1 MNAVWHIVDNHL
13 ALKCGNQ
20 TLHPNAEEVYAFLT
34 KQDLES
40 IQGIC
45 CKSPIED
52 IVTLR
57 LSRVGA
63 PVSMILENSGANSVS
78 LRIIATRRNA
88 TINVDIVEGVII
100 DHCVSENVWFYLS
113 DGIDELQELLNK
125 TGIKSSGEI
134 SIRQY
139 LKVVEHLTLTHTRFI
154 KNYVDSSV
162 FKRPIDETE
171 NIPSTL
177 KANLFPYQKTGYL
190 WIKYMLQESNG
201 CILGDEMGLGKTMQV
216 IASML
221 YLKQIGN
228 TPMLVVAPI
237 SLLANWKRE
246 CEKFAPSLNV
256 WIHHG
261 ETRTGNYRD
270 LLQFD
275 VVVTS
280 YTTVV
285 SDIYMLNMIT
295 WELVVLDE
303 AQNIKNP
310 YSARTKYC
318 KDLRR
323 IRSLVVSGTPFE
335 NHVTDIWSLV
345 DFAIPNI
352 LGSIEKYKE
361 EISDDVVG
369 GEKIEPIF
377 TPLMIRRLVNDV
389 AKDLPEKIVS
399 TQPIQ
404 MSEEECNQYTQYLEQ
419 IKASADSE
427 SINLGMIQKLRIYC
441 THPLAAENPDY
452 WIDPCECSVK
462 YQRFCEILSE
472 IIEHRE
478 KVIVFTS
485 YKKMF
490 DIFKRDITSR
500 FGIKTWSINGETPI
514 EERQS
519 IVDNFNNHDL
529 PAVLVLNPRAA
540 GTGLNIT
547 GANHVIH
554 YNLEWNPS
562 LEDQSSARSYRRGQK
577 KTVFVYRLYYEGTV
591 EEIINERIERKRDI
605 ASSAIVG
612 NTGTNQDRDDIIK
625 VLELVP
631 TIKNNWI

>member
-13 ALKCGNQ
+13 ALRCGNQ
-20 TLHPNAEEVYAFLT
+20 SLHPNAEEVYAFLN
-34 KQDLES
+34 KQNMES

-45 CKSPIED
+45 CKSPVED
-52 IVTLR
+52 IASLR
-57 LSRVGA
+57 FSRVGV
-63 PVSMILENSGANSVS
+63 PVSMILENSGINTVS
-78 LRIIATRRNA
+78 LKIIATRRNS
-88 TINVDIVEGVII
+88 TITVDIVEGVII
-100 DHCVSENVWFYLS
+100 DHCVSDNVWFYLS
-113 DGIDELQELLNK
+113 DGITELQELLDK
-125 TGIKSSGEI
+125 TDIKNSGEI

-139 LKVVEHLTLTHTRFI
+139 LKLVEHSTLNHTRFI
-154 KNYVDSSV
+154 KNDVDSSL
-162 FKRPIDETE
+162 FKRPVDETE
-171 NIPSTL
+171 NVPSTL

-190 WIKYMLQESNG
+190 WIKYMLQESQG

-221 YLKQIGN
+221 YLKQIGK

-256 WIHHG
+256 WVHHG
-261 ETRTGNYRD
+261 GSRTGNYRD
-270 LLQFD
+270 FIQYD

-285 SDIYMLNMIT
+285 SDIHMLNMIN
-295 WELVVLDE
+295 WELVALDE

-310 YSARTKYC
+310 YSARTKNC
-318 KDLRR
+318 KALRR
-323 IRSLVVSGTPFE
+323 NRSLAISGTPFE

-345 DFAIPNI
+345 DFALPNI

-369 GEKIEPIF
+369 GKKIEPILS
-377 TPLMIRRLVNDV
+377 PLMIRRLVNDV

-404 MSEEECNQYTQYLEQ
+404 MSDEECNQYTQYLEQ
-419 IKASADSE
+419 IKGEADAE
-427 SINLGMIQKLRIYC
+427 NINLGMLQKLRIYC
-441 THPLAAENPDY
+441 THPLAVEDSSI

-462 YQRFCEILSE
+462 YQRFCEILTE
-472 IIEHRE
+472 IVGRNE

-490 DIFKRDITSR
+490 DIFKKDITSR
-500 FGIKTWSINGETPI
+500 FGIKVWSINGETPVD
-514 EERQS
+514 ERQS
-519 IVDNFNNHDL
+519 IVDTFNKLDSSAAL
-529 PAVLVLNPRAA
+529 ILNPRAA

-554 YNLEWNPS
+554 YNPEWNPS
-562 LEDQSSARSYRRGQK
+562 LEDQSSARSYRRGQQ
-577 KTVFVYRLYYEGTV
+577 KTVFIYRLYYEGTV
-591 EEIINERIERKRDI
+591 EEVVNERIERKRDI
-605 ASSAIVG
+605 ASSAVVG
-612 NTGTNQDRDDIIK
+612 NIGVNQDRDDIIK

-631 TIKNNWI
+631 SIKK

>member
-1 MNAVWHIVDNHL
+1 MNAVWYIVDNHL

-20 TLHPNAEEVYAFLT
+20 SLHPNAEEVYAFLN
-34 KQDLES
+34 KQDMES

-45 CKSPIED
+45 CKSPVED
-52 IVTLR
+52 IASLR
-57 LSRVGA
+57 FSRVGV
-63 PVSMILENSGANSVS
+63 PVSMILENSGINTVS
-78 LRIIATRRNA
+78 LKITATRRNS
-88 TINVDIVEGVII
+88 TITVDIVEGVII
-100 DHCVSENVWFYLS
+100 DHCVSDNVWFYLS
-113 DGIDELQELLNK
+113 DGITELQELLDK
-125 TGIKSSGEI
+125 TDIKHSGEI

-139 LKVVEHLTLTHTRFI
+139 LKIVEHSTLNHTRFI
-154 KNYVDSSV
+154 KNEVDSSL
-162 FKRPIDETE
+162 FKRPVDETE
-171 NIPSTL
+171 NVPSTL

-190 WIKYMLQESNG
+190 WIKYMLQESQG

-221 YLKQIGN
+221 YLKQIGK

-256 WIHHG
+256 WVHHG
-261 ETRTGNYRD
+261 GSRTGNYRD
-270 LLQFD
+270 FLQYD

-285 SDIYMLNMIT
+285 SDIHMLNMIN
-295 WELVVLDE
+295 WELVALDE

-310 YSARTKYC
+310 YSARTKNC
-318 KDLRR
+318 KALRR
-323 IRSLVVSGTPFE
+323 NRSLAVSGTPFE

-345 DFAIPNI
+345 DFALPNI

-369 GEKIEPIF
+369 GEKIEPILS
-377 TPLMIRRLVNDV
+377 PLMIRRLVNDV
-389 AKDLPEKIVS
+389 AKDLPEKVVS

-419 IKASADSE
+419 IKGEKDAE
-427 SINLGMIQKLRIYC
+427 NINLGMLQKLRIYC
-441 THPLAAENPDY
+441 THPLAAEESSI

-462 YQRFCEILSE
+462 YQRFCEILTE
-472 IIEHRE
+472 IVERNE

-490 DIFKRDITSR
+490 DIFKKDITSR
-500 FGIKTWSINGETPI
+500 FGIKVWSINGETPVD
-514 EERQS
+514 ERQS
-519 IVDNFNNHDL
+519 IVDTFNKLDTSAAL
-529 PAVLVLNPRAA
+529 ILNPRAA

-562 LEDQSSARSYRRGQK
+562 LEDQSSARSYRRGQQ
-577 KTVFVYRLYYEGTV
+577 KTVFIYRLYYEGTV
-591 EEIINERIERKRDI
+591 EEVVNERIERKRDI
-605 ASSAIVG
+605 ASSAVVG
-612 NTGTNQDRDDIIK
+612 NIGVNQDRDDIIK

-631 TIKNNWI
+631 SIKK

>member
-1 MNAVWHIVDNHL
+1 MKAVWYIVDNHL

-20 TLHPNAEEVYAFLT
+20 SLHPNAEEVYAFLN
-34 KQDLES
+34 KQDMES

-45 CKSPIED
+45 CKSPVED
-52 IVTLR
+52 IASLR
-57 LSRVGA
+57 FSRVGV
-63 PVSMILENSGANSVS
+63 PVSMILENSGTNSVS
-78 LRIIATRRNA
+78 LKIIATRRNSN
-88 TINVDIVEGVII
+88 ILVDIVEGVII
-100 DHCVSENVWFYLS
+100 DHCVSDNVWFYLS
-113 DGIDELQELLNK
+113 DGITELQELLDK
-125 TGIKSSGEI
+125 TGIKSSGVI

-139 LKVVEHLTLTHTRFI
+139 LKIVEHSTLNHTRFI
-154 KNYVDSSV
+154 ENDVDSSI
-162 FKRPIDETE
+162 FKRPVDETE
-171 NIPSTL
+171 NVPSTL

-190 WIKYMLQESNG
+190 WIKYMLQESQG

-228 TPMLVVAPI
+228 TPMLVVTPI

-256 WIHHG
+256 WVHHG
-261 ETRTGNYRD
+261 WTRTGNYRD
-270 LLQFD
+270 LLQYD

-285 SDIYMLNMIT
+285 SDIHMLNMIN
-295 WELVVLDE
+295 WELVALDE

-310 YSARTKYC
+310 YSARTKNC
-318 KDLRR
+318 KALRR
-323 IRSLVVSGTPFE
+323 NRSLAVSGTPFE

-345 DFAIPNI
+345 DFALPNI

-369 GEKIEPIF
+369 GEKIEPILS
-377 TPLMIRRLVNDV
+377 PLMIRRLVNDV

-419 IKASADSE
+419 IKGENDAE
-427 SINLGMIQKLRIYC
+427 NINLGMLQKLRIYC
-441 THPLAAENPDY
+441 THPLAAEESSI

-462 YQRFCEILSE
+462 YQRFCEILTE
-472 IIEHRE
+472 IVERNE

-490 DIFKRDITSR
+490 DIFKKDITSR
-500 FGIKTWSINGETPI
+500 FGIKVWSINGETPVD
-514 EERQS
+514 ERQS
-519 IVDNFNNHDL
+519 IVDTFNKLDSSAAL
-529 PAVLVLNPRAA
+529 ILNPRAA

-562 LEDQSSARSYRRGQK
+562 LEDQSSARSYRRGQQ
-577 KTVFVYRLYYEGTV
+577 KTVFIYRLYYEGTV
-591 EEIINERIERKRDI
+591 EEVVNERIERKRDI
-605 ASSAIVG
+605 ASSAVVG
-612 NTGTNQDRDDIIK
+612 NIGVNQDRDDIIK

-631 TIKNNWI
+631 SIKK

>member
-13 ALKCGNQ
+13 ALRCGNQ
-20 TLHPNAEEVYAFLT
+20 SLHPNAEEVYAFLNNPT
-34 KQDLES
+34 PRS

-45 CKSPIED
+45 CKSPVDD
-52 IVTLR
+52 IASLR
-57 LSRVGA
+57 FSRVGV
-63 PVSMILENSGANSVS
+63 PVSMILENFSTNSVS
-78 LRIIATRRNA
+78 LKIIATKRNS
-88 TINVDIVEGVII
+88 TITVDIVEGVII
-100 DHCVSENVWFYLS
+100 DHCVSDNVWLYLS
-113 DGIDELQELLNK
+113 DGITELQELLDT
-125 TGIKSSGEI
+125 TGIKSSGVI

-139 LKVVEHLTLTHTRFI
+139 LKIVEQSTLNHVRFI
-154 KNYVDSSV
+154 KNNVDSSL
-162 FKRPIDETE
+162 FKRPVDETE
-171 NIPSTL
+171 NVPSTL
-177 KANLFPYQKTGYL
+177 KANLYPYQKTGYL
-190 WIKYMLQESNG
+190 WIKYMLQESQG

-221 YLKQIGN
+221 YLKQVGH
-228 TPMLVVAPI
+228 TPILVVAPI

-256 WIHHG
+256 WVHHG
-261 ETRTGNYRD
+261 GSRTGNYRD

-285 SDIYMLNMIT
+285 SDIHMLNMIN

-310 YSARTKYC
+310 YSARTKNC
-318 KDLRR
+318 KALRR
-323 IRSLVVSGTPFE
+323 NRSLAVSGTPFE
-335 NHVTDIWSLV
+335 NHVADIWSLV
-345 DFAIPNI
+345 DFALPNL

-361 EISDDVVG
+361 EISDDVSG
-369 GEKIEPIF
+369 GEKIEPILS
-377 TPLMIRRLVNDV
+377 PLMIRRLVNDV

-404 MSEEECNQYTQYLEQ
+404 MSEEECNQYAHYLEQ
-419 IKASADSE
+419 IKSATDSD
-427 SINLGMIQKLRIYC
+427 SINLGMLQKLRIYC
-441 THPLAAENPDY
+441 THPFAVEDSPIWL
-452 WIDPCECSVK
+452 DPCECSVK
-462 YQRFCEILSE
+462 YQRFCEILTE
-472 IIEHRE
+472 IVERKE

-490 DIFKRDITSR
+490 DIFKKDITSR
-500 FGIKTWSINGETPI
+500 FGIKVWSINGETPVD
-514 EERQS
+514 ERQS
-519 IVDNFNNHDL
+519 IVDTFNKLDSSAAL
-529 PAVLVLNPRAA
+529 ILNPRAA

-562 LEDQSSARSYRRGQK
+562 LEDQSSARAYRRGQQ
-577 KTVFVYRLYYEGTV
+577 KTVFIYRLYYEGTV
-591 EEIINERIERKRDI
+591 EEVVNERIERKRDI

-612 NTGTNQDRDDIIK
+612 NIGVNQDRDDIIK

-631 TIKNNWI
+631 SIKK

>member
-20 TLHPNAEEVYAFLT
+20 SLHPNAEEVYAFLN
-34 KQDLES
+34 KQDMES

-45 CKSPIED
+45 CKSPVED
-52 IVTLR
+52 IASLR
-57 LSRVGA
+57 FSRVGV
-63 PVSMILENSGANSVS
+63 PVSMILENSGTNSVS
-78 LRIIATRRNA
+78 LKIIATRRNS
-88 TINVDIVEGVII
+88 TIQVDIVEGVII
-100 DHCVSENVWFYLS
+100 DHCVSDNVWFYLS
-113 DGIDELQELLNK
+113 DGITELQELLDK
-125 TGIKSSGEI
+125 TGIKSSGVI

-139 LKVVEHLTLTHTRFI
+139 LKIVEHSTLSHTRFI
-154 KNYVDSSV
+154 MNDVDSSI
-162 FKRPIDETE
+162 FKRPVDETE
-171 NIPSTL
+171 NVPFTL

-190 WIKYMLQESNG
+190 WIKYMLQESQG

-256 WIHHG
+256 WVHHG
-261 ETRTGNYRD
+261 GARTGNYRD
-270 LLQFD
+270 LLQYD

-285 SDIYMLNMIT
+285 SDIHMLNMIN
-295 WELVVLDE
+295 WELVALDE

-310 YSARTKYC
+310 YSARTKNC
-318 KDLRR
+318 KALRR
-323 IRSLVVSGTPFE
+323 NRSLAVSGTPFE

-345 DFAIPNI
+345 DFALPNI

-369 GEKIEPIF
+369 GEKIEPILS
-377 TPLMIRRLVNDV
+377 PLMIRRLVNDV

-419 IKASADSE
+419 IKGETDAE
-427 SINLGMIQKLRIYC
+427 NINLGMLQKLRIYC
-441 THPLAAENPDY
+441 THPLAAEESSI
-452 WIDPCECSVK
+452 WIDPCEYSVK
-462 YQRFCEILSE
+462 YQRFCEILTE
-472 IIEHRE
+472 IVERNE

-490 DIFKRDITSR
+490 DIFKKDITSR
-500 FGIKTWSINGETPI
+500 FGIRVWSINGETPVD
-514 EERQS
+514 ERQS
-519 IVDNFNNHDL
+519 IVDTFNKLDSSAAL
-529 PAVLVLNPRAA
+529 ILNPRAA

-562 LEDQSSARSYRRGQK
+562 LEDQSSARSYRRGQQ
-577 KTVFVYRLYYEGTV
+577 KTVFIYRLYYEGTV
-591 EEIINERIERKRDI
+591 EEVVNERIERKRDI
-605 ASSAIVG
+605 ASSAVVG
-612 NTGTNQDRDDIIK
+612 NIGVNQDRDDIIK

-631 TIKNNWI
+631 SIKK

>member
-1 MNAVWHIVDNHL
+1 MNAVWYIVDNHL

-20 TLHPNAEEVYAFLT
+20 SLHPNAEEVYAFLN
-34 KQDLES
+34 KQDMDS

-45 CKSPIED
+45 CKSPVED
-52 IVTLR
+52 IASLR
-57 LSRVGA
+57 FSRVGV
-63 PVSMILENSGANSVS
+63 PVSMILENSGTNSVS
-78 LRIIATRRNA
+78 LKIIATRRNSN
-88 TINVDIVEGVII
+88 ILVDIVEGVII
-100 DHCVSENVWFYLS
+100 DHCVSDNVWFYLS
-113 DGIDELQELLNK
+113 DGITELQELLDK
-125 TGIKSSGEI
+125 TGIKSSGVI

-139 LKVVEHLTLTHTRFI
+139 LKIVEHSTLNHTRFI
-154 KNYVDSSV
+154 KNDVDSSI
-162 FKRPIDETE
+162 FKRPVDETE
-171 NIPSTL
+171 NVPSTL

-190 WIKYMLQESNG
+190 WIKYMLQESQG

-228 TPMLVVAPI
+228 TPMLVVTPI

-256 WIHHG
+256 WVHHG
-261 ETRTGNYRD
+261 GTRTGNFRD
-270 LLQFD
+270 LLQYD

-285 SDIYMLNMIT
+285 SDIHMLNMIN
-295 WELVVLDE
+295 WELVALDE

-310 YSARTKYC
+310 YSARTKNC
-318 KDLRR
+318 KALRR
-323 IRSLVVSGTPFE
+323 NRSLAVSGTPFE

-345 DFAIPNI
+345 DFALPNI

-369 GEKIEPIF
+369 GEKIEPILS
-377 TPLMIRRLVNDV
+377 PLMIRRLVNDV

-419 IKASADSE
+419 IKGENDAE
-427 SINLGMIQKLRIYC
+427 NINLGMLQKLRIYC
-441 THPLAAENPDY
+441 THPLAAEESSI

-462 YQRFCEILSE
+462 YQRFCEILTE
-472 IIEHRE
+472 IVERNE

-490 DIFKRDITSR
+490 DIFKKDITSR
-500 FGIKTWSINGETPI
+500 FGIKVWSINGETPVD
-514 EERQS
+514 ERQS
-519 IVDNFNNHDL
+519 IVDTFNKLDSSAAL
-529 PAVLVLNPRAA
+529 ILNPRAA

-562 LEDQSSARSYRRGQK
+562 LEDQSSARSYRRGQQ
-577 KTVFVYRLYYEGTV
+577 KTVFIYRLYYEGTV
-591 EEIINERIERKRDI
+591 EEVVNERIERKRDI
-605 ASSAIVG
+605 ASSAVVG
-612 NTGTNQDRDDIIK
+612 NIGVNQDRDDIIK

-631 TIKNNWI
+631 SIKK

>member
-13 ALKCGNQ
+13 ALRYGNQ
-20 TLHPNAEEVYAFLT
+20 LLHPNAEEVYAFLN
-34 KQDLES
+34 KQDQVS
-40 IQGIC
+40 IQGIFC
-45 CKSPIED
+45 NSPVED
-52 IVTLR
+52 IASLR
-57 LSRVGA
+57 FSRVGA
-63 PVSMILENSGANSVS
+63 PVSMILENLGINSVS
-78 LRIIATRRNA
+78 LKIIATRRNT
-88 TINVDIVEGVII
+88 TITVDIVEGVII
-100 DHCVSENVWFYLS
+100 DHCVSDNVWFYLS
-113 DGIDELQELLNK
+113 DGITELQELLDK
-125 TGIKSSGEI
+125 TGIKSSGVI

-139 LKVVEHLTLTHTRFI
+139 LKIVEHLTLNHIRFI
-154 KNYVDSSV
+154 KNNVDSSI
-162 FKRPIDETE
+162 FKRPVDETE
-171 NIPSTL
+171 NVPSTL

-190 WIKYMLQESNG
+190 WIKYMLQESKG

-216 IASML
+216 IATML
-221 YLKQIGN
+221 YLKQVGN

-256 WIHHG
+256 WVHHG
-261 ETRTGNYRD
+261 GSRTGNYRH

-275 VVVTS
+275 VVITS

-285 SDIYMLNMIT
+285 SDIHMLNMIN
-295 WELVVLDE
+295 WELVALDE

-310 YSARTKYC
+310 YSARTKNC
-318 KDLRR
+318 KALRR
-323 IRSLVVSGTPFE
+323 NRSLAVSGTPFE

-345 DFAIPNI
+345 DFVLPNI
-352 LGSIEKYKE
+352 LGPIEKYKE

-369 GEKIEPIF
+369 GEKIEPILS
-377 TPLMIRRLVNDV
+377 PLMIRRLVNDV

-404 MSEEECNQYTQYLEQ
+404 MSEEECKQYTQYLEQ
-419 IKASADSE
+419 IKADADSE
-427 SINLGMIQKLRIYC
+427 NINLGMLQKLRIFC
-441 THPLAAENPDY
+441 THPLAIENSPI

-462 YQRFCEILSE
+462 YQRFCEILTE
-472 IIEHRE
+472 IIEYNE

-490 DIFKRDITSR
+490 DIFKKDITSR
-500 FGIKTWSINGETPI
+500 FGIKVWSINGETPV

-519 IVDNFNNHDL
+519 IVDTFNKLDSSAAL
-529 PAVLVLNPRAA
+529 ILNPRAA

-562 LEDQSSARSYRRGQK
+562 LEDQSSARSHRRGQQ
-577 KTVFVYRLYYEGTV
+577 KTVFVYRLYYEGTI
-591 EEIINERIERKRDI
+591 EEVVNERIERKRDI
-605 ASSAIVG
+605 ASSAVIG
-612 NTGTNQDRDDIIK
+612 NIGINQDRDDIIR

-631 TIKNNWI
+631 SIKK

>member
-1 MNAVWHIVDNHL
+1 MNAVWYIVDNHL

-20 TLHPNAEEVYAFLT
+20 SLHPNAEEVYAFLN
-34 KQDLES
+34 KQDMES

-45 CKSPIED
+45 CKSPVED
-52 IVTLR
+52 IASLR
-57 LSRVGA
+57 FSRVGV
-63 PVSMILENSGANSVS
+63 PVSMILENSGTNSVS
-78 LRIIATRRNA
+78 LKIIATRRNSN
-88 TINVDIVEGVII
+88 ILVDIVEGVII
-100 DHCVSENVWFYLS
+100 DHCVSDNVWFYLS
-113 DGIDELQELLNK
+113 DGITELQELLDK
-125 TGIKSSGEI
+125 TGIKSSGVI

-139 LKVVEHLTLTHTRFI
+139 LKIVEHSTLNHTRFI
-154 KNYVDSSV
+154 KNDVDSSI
-162 FKRPIDETE
+162 FKRPVDETE
-171 NIPSTL
+171 NVPSTL

-190 WIKYMLQESNG
+190 WIKYMLQESQG

-228 TPMLVVAPI
+228 TPMLVVTPI

-256 WIHHG
+256 WVHHG
-261 ETRTGNYRD
+261 GTRTGNYRD
-270 LLQFD
+270 LLQYD
-275 VVVTS
+275 VVVAS

-285 SDIYMLNMIT
+285 SDIHMLNMIN
-295 WELVVLDE
+295 WELVALDE

-310 YSARTKYC
+310 YSARTKNC
-318 KDLRR
+318 KALRR
-323 IRSLVVSGTPFE
+323 NRSLAVSGTPFE

-345 DFAIPNI
+345 DFALPNI

-369 GEKIEPIF
+369 GEKIEPILS
-377 TPLMIRRLVNDV
+377 PLMIRRLVKDV

-419 IKASADSE
+419 IKGENDAE
-427 SINLGMIQKLRIYC
+427 NINLGMLQKLRIYC
-441 THPLAAENPDY
+441 THPLAAEESSI

-462 YQRFCEILSE
+462 YQRFCEILTE
-472 IIEHRE
+472 IVERNE

-490 DIFKRDITSR
+490 DIFKKDITSR
-500 FGIKTWSINGETPI
+500 FGIKVWSINGETPVD
-514 EERQS
+514 ERQS
-519 IVDNFNNHDL
+519 IVDTFNKLDSSAAL
-529 PAVLVLNPRAA
+529 ILNPRAA

-562 LEDQSSARSYRRGQK
+562 LEDQSSARSYRRGQQ
-577 KTVFVYRLYYEGTV
+577 KTVFIYRLYYEGTV
-591 EEIINERIERKRDI
+591 EEVVNERIERKRDI
-605 ASSAIVG
+605 ASSAVVG
-612 NTGTNQDRDDIIK
+612 NIGINQDRDDIIK

-631 TIKNNWI
+631 SIKK